1 MIVADPYK
9 DLADGLILA
18 FYIGQSTVVGGTT
31 TDMVAFANDNV
42 FLQVWIG
49 AEDKLPRMIR
59 GVYRSDQAHLRHQL
73 ELSNWQLDLAVTEGA
88 FASKSAA
95 SANPMA
101 FAHPNP
107 KRPPD
112 AKPPAKSK
120 APQTKGASN

>member
-1 MIVADPYK
+1 
-9 DLADGLILA
+9 
-18 FYIGQSTVVGGTT
+18 
-31 TDMVAFANDNV
+31 MVAFANNNV

-59 GVYRSDQAHLRHQL
+59 GVYRNDLAHLRHQL
-73 ELSNWQLDLAVTEGA
+73 EFSNWQLDVAVPADA
-88 FASKSAA
+88 FASARA
-95 SANPMA
+95 DSANPIA

-120 APQTKGASN
+120 SSKTEGKTK